1 MFQYHFLKKFLSC
14 CSLINR
20 EGIYVAG
27 GTRGNHQDKTT
38 HTKKIKLCGD

>member
-1 MFQYHFLKKFLSC
+1 MFQYHFLKMFLS